1 MNTKLQQ
8 PLVIIGTGLA
18 GYNLAREIRKFDSEK
33 NLLLIT
39 ADDGSFYSK
48 PMLSNAL
55 AKQLGAQQLVTATAG
70 EMAQELNAT
79 IYTHT
84 TITKIDTQT
93 RCVYLGNEPVFYQD
107 LVIAQGAE
115 PIVPPFVGKEL
126 IPIYTVNDLAT
137 YAQFRQQ
144 LQGKKRVLVMGAGLI
159 GCEFAN
165 DLILSGLEVD
175 LVAPCTYPMPNLLPQ
190 AAAEKLQEALQGL
203 GARFHF
209 ATLVQEVAALP
220 DSGWRAFLTNGQTI
234 DFDLLL
240 CAVGLKPR
248 TALAKEAGITCN
260 VGIST
265 DRFLKTSAEHVY
277 ALGDCA
283 EVEGYN
289 LQYIMPLMA
298 GVRALA
304 QSLTGNLTA
313 VKYGPMPITLKT
325 PACPVVLAHNS
336 VEGDWTLEGEGE
348 HLKLTQWDAEQLLG
362 YVLLG
367 DSMRDRMKLNR
378 ALPPL
383 FG

>member
-18 GYNLAREIRKFDSEK
+18 GYNLAREIRKLDAEK
-33 NLLLIT
+33 PLLLIT

-55 AKQLGAQQLVTATAG
+55 AKQLQAQQLVTATVGAMV
-70 EMAQELNAT
+70 EELNAT

-84 TITKIDTQT
+84 QITKIDTQA
-93 RCVYLGNEPVFYQD
+93 RCVYLDNEPVFYQD

-115 PIVPPFVGKEL
+115 PIIPPFVGKEL
-126 IPIYTVNDLAT
+126 VPIYTVNDLET
-137 YAQFRQQ
+137 YADFRQQ
-144 LQGKKRVLVMGAGLI
+144 LHGKKRVLVMGAGLI

-165 DLILSGLEVD
+165 DLLLSGVDVD
-175 LVAPCTYPMPNLLPQ
+175 LVAPCDYPMPSLLPQ
-190 AAAEKLQEALQGL
+190 IAAEKLQEALQAL

-209 ATLVQEVAALP
+209 ATVVQEITVLP
-220 DSGWRAFLTNGQTI
+220 DSSWRASLSNGQYI

-240 CAVGLKPR
+240 CAVGLRPR
-248 TALAKEAGITCN
+248 ITLAKEAGIDCN
-260 VGIST
+260 FGINT
-265 DRFLKTSAEHVY
+265 DRFLKTSVEHVY

-304 QSLTGNLTA
+304 QTLTGTLTA

-336 VEGDWTLEGEGE
+336 VEGDWTLEEEGE
-348 HLKLTQWDAEQLLG
+348 HLKLTQWNAEQLLG

-378 ALPPL
+378 ALPSL